1 MNHSVVYKWFALYF
15 PDYAGDKVTS
25 WYPNGNSSIRIKQK
39 NGQEFIFTLI
49 DKCDWT
55 FETIGSFIKRTK
67 GAKK

>member
-1 MNHSVVYKWFALYF
+1 MNHSIVYKLFALYF
-15 PDYAGDKVTS
+15 PDYAGDNVAS

-39 NGQEFIFTLI
+39 IFTLI
-49 DKCDWT
+49 DKCNWT